1 MLWSM
6 HDMTELI
13 ALAFHG
19 ERVASR
25 RLAKRDAI
33 SDAAA
38 LRNIL
43 TQAAGTA
50 GLDVLL
56 ASRRALALAAGQ
68 RADQRAQRKG
78 AARAARVARHD
89 GPPNPWRAWFDGSA
103 HPNPGRC
110 GIGGLLL
117 GPGGERI
124 ELSQYAGHGNSSEAE
139 YQALVAVLTAAHGAG
154 AQGLTVYGDSRV
166 VLDDVLATQG
176 APALAAWR
184 AASQAWIEQLGNV
197 ALCWVPR
204 HKNDAADAL
213 SQRAVRASD
222 TETPICPVDEPLHRP
237 A

>member
-1 MLWSM
+1 M

-33 SDAAA
+33 SGEAA
-38 LRNIL
+38 LFTIL
-43 TQAAGTA
+43 THAAGTA
-50 GLDVLL
+50 GLDALV

-68 RADQRAQRKG
+68 RADQRAQRKAAAM
-78 AARAARVARHD
+78 AARSARHD
-89 GPPNPWRAWFDGSA
+89 GPPNLWRAWFDGSA

-117 GPGGERI
+117 GPVGERI
-124 ELSQYAGHGNSSEAE
+124 ELSQCAGHGNSSEAE
-139 YQALVAVLTAAHGAG
+139 YQALVAVLAAAHGAG
-154 AQGLTVYGDSRV
+154 ARGLTVYGDSRV
-166 VLDDVLATQG
+166 VLDDVLAKQG

-184 AASQAWIEQLGNV
+184 AAAQAWMERLGNV
-197 ALCWVPR
+197 ALCWIPR
-204 HKNDAADAL
+204 HKNGAADAL
-213 SQRAVRASD
+213 SQRAVRAGD
-222 TETPICPVDEPLHRP
+222 NETLTCPAAQQLHRP